1 MVKANIGFNT
11 SKSSISEELKD
22 NFNIAFLNR
31 IDEIIKFNNLNKQDI
46 EKIINQKLHNLENN
60 FPNTNITMS
69 KNILEEILNE
79 SHYQEYGARKID
91 KIIKNHLE
99 NIIIDNLVNNN
110 YNINIDSIFSK

>member
-1 MVKANIGFNT
+1 
-11 SKSSISEELKD
+11 
-22 NFNIAFLNR
+22 
-31 IDEIIKFNNLNKQDI
+31 
-46 EKIINQKLHNLENN
+46 
-60 FPNTNITMS
+60 MS